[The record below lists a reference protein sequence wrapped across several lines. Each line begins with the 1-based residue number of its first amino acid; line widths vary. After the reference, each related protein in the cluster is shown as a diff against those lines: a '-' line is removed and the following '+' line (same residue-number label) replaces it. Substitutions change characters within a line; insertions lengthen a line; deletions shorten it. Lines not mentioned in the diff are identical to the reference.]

1 LSNVKVLLTSVKIS
15 FIVKALSIKE
25 YGMERLNWRS
35 LNAIINDK
43 TEEEVLELLN
53 HERQT
58 ERRISML
65 QRLHQRYTIL
75 RAARERVEIIKE
87 AIRP

>member
-1 LSNVKVLLTSVKIS
+1 
-15 FIVKALSIKE
+15 
-25 YGMERLNWRS
+25 MERLNWRS

-43 TEEEVLELLN
+43 TEEEVLALLN

>member
-1 LSNVKVLLTSVKIS
+1 
-15 FIVKALSIKE
+15 
-25 YGMERLNWRS
+25 MERLNWRS

-87 AIRP
+87 AVRP

>member
-1 LSNVKVLLTSVKIS
+1 
-15 FIVKALSIKE
+15 
-25 YGMERLNWRS
+25 MERLNWRS

-43 TEEEVLELLN
+43 TEEEVLELLA

>member
-1 LSNVKVLLTSVKIS
+1 
-15 FIVKALSIKE
+15 
-25 YGMERLNWRS
+25 MERLNWRL

-87 AIRP
+87 AVRP

>member
-1 LSNVKVLLTSVKIS
+1 
-15 FIVKALSIKE
+15 
-25 YGMERLNWRS
+25 MERLNWRS
-35 LNAIINDK
+35 LNATLNDK

-75 RAARERVEIIKE
+75 RASRERVEILKE
-87 AIRP
+87 AVKP

>member
-1 LSNVKVLLTSVKIS
+1 
-15 FIVKALSIKE
+15 
-25 YGMERLNWRS
+25 MERLNWRS
-35 LNAIINDK
+35 LNATINDK

-75 RAARERVEIIKE
+75 RASRERVEIIKE
-87 AIRP
+87 AIKP

>member
-1 LSNVKVLLTSVKIS
+1 
-15 FIVKALSIKE
+15 
-25 YGMERLNWRS
+25 MERLNWRS
-35 LNAIINDK
+35 LNATLNDK

-53 HERQT
+53 HERQS

-87 AIRP
+87 AVRP